1 MMDNIPPPKVAFIYN
16 PASGAGKASLHL
28 DDFKRLINKRW
39 EFKSLCTDKD
49 FVSEQVRELCEKGY
63 NRIIVS
69 GGDGTVR
76 EVINGVMISTR
87 NPIVGII
94 PQGTGNDLAR
104 ALGYYKKFM
113 NNPLMY
119 MNDLIAGME
128 KPKYRFCRIL
138 SLNGKVY
145 FANYLGIGFDA
156 RIARKFHEKRFLP
169 LYNRLIYLICII
181 NSLPFKVKEQ
191 IRISFKDTESRLYEK
206 TIENFKNLLL
216 LNILSYAGGLVK
228 IGDIDTTGNAFHLM
242 LMNGILEMI
251 FFLLRGKLPET
262 FLPGKRIEIY
272 KTDNVE
278 ISLPHNKV
286 FIQIDGEDFTDYLG
300 NLQKLTIKSAGSIR
314 FLCST

>member
-1 MMDNIPPPKVAFIYN
+1 MDETLPPKTVFIYN
-16 PASGAGKASLHL
+16 PAAGAGKASFHL
-28 DDFKRLINKRW
+28 DDFEKLINKRW

-76 EVINGVMISTR
+76 EVVSGIMISKLD
-87 NPIVGII
+87 PIVGII

-104 ALGYYKKFM
+104 ALGYYKRFM

-119 MNDLIAGME
+119 MNDLIMGME
-128 KPKYRFCRIL
+128 KPQCQFCRIL

-156 RIARKFHEKRFLP
+156 RIARKFHEKRSMP

-181 NSLPFKVKEQ
+181 NSLHFKVKEQ
-191 IRISFKDTESRLYEK
+191 IKISFKDTESRCYEK

-216 LNILSYAGGLVK
+216 INIPSYGGGLIK
-228 IGDIDTTGNAFHLM
+228 IEDIDLKGNTFHLM
-242 LMNGILEMI
+242 FMSGILEML
-251 FFLLRGKLPET
+251 FFLFSGKLPKPL
-262 FLPGKRIEIY
+262 LPGRKFDVY
-272 KTDNVE
+272 KTDEVE

-286 FIQIDGEDFTDYLG
+286 LIQIDGEDFTGRMG
-300 NLQKLTIKSAGSIR
+300 NCRKLTIKTAGKIR
-314 FLCST
+314 FFL

>member
-1 MMDNIPPPKVAFIYN
+1 MDETLPPKTVFIYN
-16 PASGAGKASLHL
+16 PAAGAGEASLHL
-28 DDFKRLINKRW
+28 DDFEKLINKRW

-156 RIARKFHEKRFLP
+156 RIARKFHGKRFLP

-181 NSLPFKVKEQ
+181 NNLHFKVKEQ
-191 IRISFKDTESRLYEK
+191 IRISFKDTESRLYEE

-216 LNILSYAGGLVK
+216 INIPSYGGGLIK
-228 IGDIDTTGNAFHLM
+228 IEDIDLKGNTFHLM
-242 LMNGILEMI
+242 FMKGIPEML

-262 FLPGKRIEIY
+262 LLPGRRFEIY
-272 KTDNVE
+272 KTDEVE

-286 FIQIDGEDFTDYLG
+286 FIQIDGEDFTGRTGDCI
-300 NLQKLTIKSAGSIR
+300 KLTVKTAGKIKF
-314 FLCST
+314 FL